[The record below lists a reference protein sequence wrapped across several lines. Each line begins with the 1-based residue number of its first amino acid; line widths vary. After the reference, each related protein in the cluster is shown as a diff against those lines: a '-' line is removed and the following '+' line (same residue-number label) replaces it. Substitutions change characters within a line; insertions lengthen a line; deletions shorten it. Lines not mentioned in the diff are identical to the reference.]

1 MRSLQGHFL
10 VASPH
15 LVDSNF
21 LRSVVLMVQHD
32 SDGAFG
38 LVLNRVLDK
47 TVSDVWELV
56 ASEACDCALPI
67 HVGGPV
73 PRPLVAL
80 HGNQEYAEQE
90 IVAGVFFTAH
100 KDLLQQLVHDTPE
113 QIRMFSGYSGW
124 SGGQLE
130 GEIKAG
136 GWLSARA
143 TADEVFGDIDK
154 VWRKMT
160 RRIHLEILGD
170 TLRPRHVPDDPSW
183 N

>member
-1 MRSLQGHFL
+1 M
-10 VASPH
+10 
-15 LVDSNF
+15 
-21 LRSVVLMVQHD
+21 
-32 SDGAFG
+32 
-38 LVLNRVLDK
+38 
-47 TVSDVWELV
+47 
-56 ASEACDCALPI
+56 
-67 HVGGPV
+67 
-73 PRPLVAL
+73 
-80 HGNQEYAEQE
+80 
-90 IVAGVFFTAH
+90 AGVFFTAH